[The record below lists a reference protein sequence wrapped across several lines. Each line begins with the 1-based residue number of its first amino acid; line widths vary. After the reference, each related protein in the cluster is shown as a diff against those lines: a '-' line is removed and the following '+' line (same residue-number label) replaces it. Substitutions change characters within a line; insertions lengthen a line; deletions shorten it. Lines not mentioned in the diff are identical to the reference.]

1 MTFYEEVRAF
11 FKKYDPARVR
21 LAKKIAIAYKTPRAQ
36 KAALKRLKEVYA
48 AGGPDSFDFSAGKR
62 VAPAAKP
69 VVEEVAAQ
77 TEEAVEDMN
86 DASDEISEVAE

>member
-21 LAKKIAIAYKTPRAQ
+21 LARKIAATYRTPRAQ
-36 KAALKRLKEVYA
+36 KAAMRRLKEVYA
-48 AGGPDSFDFSAGKR
+48 AGGPDKFDFGAGKQ
-62 VAPAAKP
+62 P
-69 VVEEVAAQ
+69 VVAAAPVEEIAQ
-77 TEEAVEDMN
+77 QAEDVVENVD